1 MSSETDHIISEVF
14 RLTGLRISKDDPVMA
29 VLLMQQQMFDTAF
42 AEFTAHQIKT
52 TSTLTQDIATHAEN
66 ITVAAAK
73 LETYREQ
80 LLVELA
86 QQASNQIK
94 ETEDRVYAS
103 VSKRV
108 IEDVEAA
115 NAAFIDSMKKLLMF
129 VSAAWVI
136 GLLLLVGVVV
146 FK

>member
-14 RLTGLRISKDDPVMA
+14 RLTGLRITKDDPVMA

-42 AEFTAHQIKT
+42 AEFAAHQIKT

-66 ITVAAAK
+66 ITVAAVK

-86 QQASNQIK
+86 QQANNRIK

-103 VSKRV
+103 VSERV
-108 IEDVEAA
+108 VRDVEAA
-115 NAAFIDSMKKLLMF
+115 NAAFIDRLKKLLMF
-129 VSAAWVI
+129 VSAAWGI

>member
-29 VLLMQQQMFDTAF
+29 VLLMQQQMFDESF
-42 AEFTAHQIKT
+42 AQLSSHQE
-52 TSTLTQDIATHAEN
+52 QAAEAIATHAEN

-115 NAAFIDSMKKLLMF
+115 NAAFIDSMKKLLML
-129 VSAAWVI
+129 VSAAWGI
-136 GLLLLVGVVV
+136 GLLLLLVVLNL
-146 FK
+146 K

>member
-1 MSSETDHIISEVF
+1 MSSKTDHIISEVF

-42 AEFTAHQIKT
+42 AELSSHQEQYAE
-52 TSTLTQDIATHAEN
+52 SIAAHAEN
-66 ITVAAAK
+66 ITVAAVK

-80 LLVELA
+80 LLVELV
-86 QQASNQIK
+86 QQANNRIK

-103 VSKRV
+103 VSERV
-108 IEDVEAA
+108 IRDVEKS
-115 NAAFIDSMKKLLMF
+115 NTAFIDRLKKLLMF
-129 VSAAWVI
+129 VSATWGI

>member
-1 MSSETDHIISEVF
+1 
-14 RLTGLRISKDDPVMA
+14 
-29 VLLMQQQMFDTAF
+29 MQQQMFDESF
-42 AEFTAHQIKT
+42 AQLSSHQE
-52 TSTLTQDIATHAEN
+52 QAAEAIAPHAEN

-115 NAAFIDSMKKLLMF
+115 NAAFIDSMKKLLML
-129 VSAAWVI
+129 VSAAWGI
-136 GLLLLVGVVV
+136 GLLLLLVVLNL
-146 FK
+146 K

>member
-1 MSSETDHIISEVF
+1 
-14 RLTGLRISKDDPVMA
+14 
-29 VLLMQQQMFDTAF
+29 MQQQMFDTAF

>member
-1 MSSETDHIISEVF
+1 
-14 RLTGLRISKDDPVMA
+14 
-29 VLLMQQQMFDTAF
+29 MQQQMFDESF
-42 AEFTAHQIKT
+42 AQLSSHQE
-52 TSTLTQDIATHAEN
+52 QYAEAIAAHAEN

-103 VSKRV
+103 VSQRV
-108 IEDVEAA
+108 IRDVEKA
-115 NAAFIDSMKKLLMF
+115 NTAFIDRLKKLLMF
-129 VSAAWVI
+129 VSAAWGI
-136 GLLLLVGVVV
+136 GLLLLLVV
-146 FK
+146 FNLK

>member
-1 MSSETDHIISEVF
+1 MSSKTDQIITEVF
-14 RLTGLRISKDDPVMA
+14 RLTGIRISKDDPIMA

-42 AEFTAHQIKT
+42 AEFAAHQIET
-52 TSTLTQDIATHAEN
+52 ISTFTQDIATHAEN
-66 ITVAAAK
+66 ITVAAVK

-115 NAAFIDSMKKLLMF
+115 NAAFIDSMKKLLML
-129 VSAAWVI
+129 VAAAWGI
-136 GLLLLVGVVV
+136 GLLLLVWVVV

>member
-1 MSSETDHIISEVF
+1 MSSKTDHIISEVF

-29 VLLMQQQMFDTAF
+29 VLLMQQQMFDKAF
-42 AEFTAHQIKT
+42 AELSSHQEQYT
-52 TSTLTQDIATHAEN
+52 EAIAAHAEN
-66 ITVAAAK
+66 ITAAAAK

-103 VSKRV
+103 VSERV
-108 IEDVEAA
+108 IRDVEKA
-115 NAAFIDSMKKLLMF
+115 NTAFIDRLKKLLML
-129 VSAAWVI
+129 VSAAWGI
-136 GLLLLVGVVV
+136 GLLLLLVVLNL
-146 FK
+146 K

>member
-1 MSSETDHIISEVF
+1 MSSKTDQIITEMF
-14 RLTGLRISKDDPVMA
+14 RLTGIRISKDDPIMA

-42 AEFTAHQIKT
+42 AEFAAHQIET
-52 TSTLTQDIATHAEN
+52 TSTFTQDIATHAEN

-108 IEDVEAA
+108 IRDVEKAHT
-115 NAAFIDSMKKLLMF
+115 AFIDRLKKLLMF
-129 VSAAWVI
+129 VSAAWGI
-136 GLLLLVGVVV
+136 GLLLLLVVLNL
-146 FK
+146 K

>member
-1 MSSETDHIISEVF
+1 MSSKTDHIISEVF

-29 VLLMQQQMFDTAF
+29 VLLMQQQMFDESF
-42 AEFTAHQIKT
+42 VQLSSHQEQYAEA
-52 TSTLTQDIATHAEN
+52 IAAHAEN
-66 ITVAAAK
+66 ITAAAAK

-86 QQASNQIK
+86 QQANSRIE

-103 VSKRV
+103 VSERV
-108 IEDVEAA
+108 IRDVEKA
-115 NAAFIDSMKKLLMF
+115 NTAFIDRLKKLLMF

>member
-29 VLLMQQQMFDTAF
+29 VLLMQQQMFDKAF
-42 AEFTAHQIKT
+42 AGLSSHQEQYT
-52 TSTLTQDIATHAEN
+52 ETIAAHAEN
-66 ITVAAAK
+66 ITAAAAK

-86 QQASNQIK
+86 QQANNRIK

-103 VSKRV
+103 VSERV
-108 IEDVEAA
+108 IRDVEKA
-115 NAAFIDSMKKLLMF
+115 NTAFIDRLKKLLML
-129 VSAAWVI
+129 VSAAWGI
-136 GLLLLVGVVV
+136 GLLLLLVVLNL
-146 FK
+146 K